1 MKMPKRNDRKS
12 ISKSIIFSLVFL
24 VLGFIMAY
32 SYSLSNQREAE
43 SGFTGGAYFEKKEQ
57 YREELIERQERN
69 KELRE
74 ELGEKQEAIQG
85 FERSVV
91 DGEENY
97 TAYAREAEEL
107 RRFLGLVPVEGKGL
121 QVTLQDGDYH
131 AELSNPNDYIVHE
144 SHVFQVI
151 NELYISGAEAIAV
164 NGQRIHGN
172 SHIVCTGPVITV
184 DGIQHPAPFTIEAI
198 GSPEVLTASM
208 QLAGGVQDQLVNDNI
223 IVTLDA
229 GQAIQMPALLF
240 ELETGGS
247 R

>member
-1 MKMPKRNDRKS
+1 MPKRNERKS
-12 ISKSIIFSLVFL
+12 ISKSIVFSLVFL

-32 SYSLSNQREAE
+32 SWSLSNQREAE
-43 SGFTGGAYFEKKEQ
+43 SGFTGGAYFEQKEQ
-57 YREELIERQERN
+57 YRKELIDQQERN
-69 KELRE
+69 KELRS
-74 ELGEKQEAIQG
+74 ELRGKQEAIQE
-85 FERSVV
+85 FERSVA

-107 RRFLGLVPVEGKGL
+107 RRFLGLVAVKGDGL
-121 QVTLQDGDYH
+121 KVTLQDGAYSP
-131 AELSNPNDYIVHE
+131 AGSNPNDYIVHE

-172 SHIVCTGPVITV
+172 SRIVCTGPVIMV

-198 GSPEVLTASM
+198 GNPEVLSASM

-223 IVTLDA
+223 TVTLSSSLE
-229 GQAIQMPALLF
+229 IRMPALLS
-240 ELETGGS
+240 EQES
-247 R
+247 ER

>member
-43 SGFTGGAYFEKKEQ
+43 NDFSGGTFFEQKEQ
-57 YREELIERQERN
+57 YRKELIEQQERN

-74 ELGEKQEAIQG
+74 ELSGKQGAVQE
-85 FERSVV
+85 FERSVT
-91 DGEENY
+91 DGEEDY

-107 RRFLGLVPVEGKGL
+107 RRFLGLVPVKGSGL
-121 QVTLQDGDYH
+121 KVTLQDGDYS
-131 AELSNPNDYIVHE
+131 ADYVNPNDYIVHE

-172 SHIVCTGPVITV
+172 SNIVCTGPVIMV
-184 DGIQHPAPFTIEAI
+184 DGVQHPAPFTIEAI
-198 GSPEVLTASM
+198 GSPDVLTASM

-223 IVTLDA
+223 IVTLDE
-229 GQAIQMPALLF
+229 GLDIRMPALLS
-240 ELETGGS
+240 E
-247 R
+247 

>member
-1 MKMPKRNDRKS
+1 MKMSKNNDRKS

-43 SGFTGGAYFEKKEQ
+43 NDFTGASFFEQKEQ
-57 YREELIERQERN
+57 YRKELIEQQERN
-69 KELRE
+69 KELRA
-74 ELGEKQEAIQG
+74 ELDDKQKAVQE

-107 RRFLGLVPVEGKGL
+107 RRFLGLVPVKGQGL
-121 QVTLQDGDYH
+121 KVTLEDGEYTADH
-131 AELSNPNDYIVHE
+131 ANPNDYIVHE

-198 GSPEVLTASM
+198 GSPEVLAASM
-208 QLAGGVQDQLVNDNI
+208 QLSGGVQDQLVNDNI
-223 IVTLDA
+223 IVTLDS
-229 GQAIQMPALLF
+229 GQAIRMPALLS
-240 ELETGGS
+240 ELDTGG
-247 R
+247 

>member
-1 MKMPKRNDRKS
+1 MKLSKNNERKS
-12 ISKSIIFSLVFL
+12 MSKSIIFSLVFL

-32 SYSLSNQREAE
+32 SYSLSNQRETENDFAGA
-43 SGFTGGAYFEKKEQ
+43 GFFEQKEQ
-57 YREELIERQERN
+57 YRKELIEQQERN

-74 ELGEKQEAIQG
+74 ELGDKQEAVQE

-107 RRFLGLVPVEGKGL
+107 RRFLGLVPVQGEGL
-121 QVTLQDGDYH
+121 TVTLRDGDYSIDH
-131 AELSNPNDYIVHE
+131 ANPNEYIVHE

-172 SHIVCTGPVITV
+172 SHIVCTGPVIAV

-198 GSPEVLTASM
+198 GNPEVLTASM
-208 QLAGGVQDQLVNDNI
+208 QLAGGVQDQLLNDDI
-223 IVTLDA
+223 SVTLDP
-229 GQAIQMPALLF
+229 GQTIHMPALLS
-240 ELETGGS
+240 EMDTGG